1 MKLDRYIKRIQKE
14 LDAITEKRSARE
26 TELSALEEKRG
37 VAQADEKAARE
48 NQHGAMVVGDDA
60 LFHRL
65 RDDER
70 EASDRVELCSRR
82 IAMLN
87 EPLFTA
93 DEANALIDEMHAV
106 TENAIEDAER
116 EAAAL
121 LKKIVAIGA
130 ELNAVVDNYND
141 VAGSIAANSTG
152 IVNSG
157 FNRNIYGMFDLLNNI
172 EQVQKRKPASAL
184 FK

>member
-1 MKLDRYIKRIQKE
+1 MRLDRYRKQIQKE
-14 LDAITEKRSARE
+14 LDTIVEKQSARE
-26 TELSALEEKRG
+26 TELSALEEKRT

-48 NQHGAMVVGDDA
+48 NQHGAMLSGDEE
-60 LFHRL
+60 LFHKF
-65 RDDER
+65 RDEER
-70 EASDRVELCSRR
+70 TAADRVELCSRR

-87 EPLFTA
+87 EPLFSEN
-93 DEANALIDEMHAV
+93 EANALIDEMHAV
-106 TENAIEDAER
+106 TENAIADAEK
-116 EAAAL
+116 ETAAL